1 MKFSSFLDIKNKK
14 TIKELEVLK
23 DTLSKHFK
31 IDAFLERENPYIFL
45 RANKSDEDLNFEGV
59 RIYKIGS
66 SMAYRIQNE
75 NETEPYGQAYPLNL
89 EEMFEELIPDMDDK
103 KAAKVIQDCLIDEFT
118 NFFKKSSEIQ
128 KELRSG
134 QFNKNDIS
142 APVVVTGSNSG
153 DYTNSI

>member
-14 TIKELEVLK
+14 TIKELSILK
-23 DTLSKHFK
+23 DALSKHFK
-31 IDAFLERENPYIFL
+31 VESFLERENPYIFL

-66 SMAYRIQNE
+66 DMAYRIQNE

-89 EEMFEELIPDMDDK
+89 EKMFEELLPDMGDE
-103 KAAKVIQDCLIDEFT
+103 KAAKIIQDCLVDEFN
-118 NFFKKSSEIQ
+118 NFFKRSSEIQ

-134 QFNKNDIS
+134 QFKKNDIS
-142 APVVVTGSNSG
+142 TPIVVVGSNSG